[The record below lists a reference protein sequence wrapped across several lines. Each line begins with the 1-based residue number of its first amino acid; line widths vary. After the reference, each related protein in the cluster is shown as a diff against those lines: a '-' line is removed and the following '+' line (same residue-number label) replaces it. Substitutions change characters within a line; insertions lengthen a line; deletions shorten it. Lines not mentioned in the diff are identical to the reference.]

1 MIENSKLWCRG
12 YEGWH
17 LYKDFYGNVESV
29 EAEFSVTCDNFYIG
43 VGLNISFWGNY
54 QLRVTDMF
62 WQANGRYALA
72 LIKREGAV
80 KILDSV
86 FLDEAGVELM
96 KKQWFRLRLEFKNG
110 ELCAYINEKLLLQY
124 DDRNAEQ
131 MFTIGETGVLLQPES
146 GGNEF
151 RNFSV
156 SGTRQG
162 LQTKCQNEIEPTN
175 YQIDFTKCKVGDE
188 PSDWNCVPYAKK
200 WSISE
205 CADKKCLSSDAHES
219 SSITWLH
226 LFENNPTIRLNLT
239 VKKSHQ
245 GRFGVVFRYA
255 PETAYIKVGFD
266 FEKES
271 WFVEDTPALYD
282 CQTNITYSPKQMCD
296 LETDLQLEI
305 CSTDNRIELFVNKHV
320 VISTEVRQVGYGK
333 IGLFSEKTEVGVY
346 DFYTLLP
353 SGDEVLPEV
362 YICTVPGDEWACS
375 MEMEETKGGKIVGVK
390 KTGVYCSDD
399 EGLSFYKAGTEFDGM
414 ETHGYYQ
421 SILELQSG
429 KYLQVLLNKGTEVQ
443 ISADLQNWETIGRV
457 MAIDEQYNENG
468 IFNVLYHVSSL
479 SEISMPNG
487 KQRIFLP
494 IGFQTGELDK
504 PGCLYRKFGHDT
516 LVYYSDDG
524 GVTWQ
529 HSENRIYDL
538 LQFSEEEILPEWC
551 ESKIVGCKD
560 GSIRLYASRTRS
572 RYLCYTESMDYGK
585 TWSRIYEVPEMQCP
599 LASIGVCEDKFEK
612 GTYYMCWVNNA
623 PHCYGGGHPRIR
635 LSLARSR
642 DGKNWSY
649 LCDVER
655 NCMRLSD
662 TPEMLYTPLFQI
674 IDPCIYVN
682 EKYVF
687 ISFGSSVRGAKSRKW
702 ATDQSS
708 HNEQRIKVV
717 RFKKY
722 YLKERPWSGAN
733 INDVFAMEE
742 SKNSLKEVK
751 KL

>member
-1 MIENSKLWCRG
+1 MEKDNLWCRG

-17 LYKDFYGNVESV
+17 LYRDFYGNVESV
-29 EAEFSVTCDNFYIG
+29 EAEFSVVCEKFYIG

-62 WQANGRYALA
+62 WQSNGRYTLA
-72 LIKREGAV
+72 LIKRAGGIE
-80 KILDSV
+80 ILDSV
-86 FLDEAGVELM
+86 FLDEVGVKL
-96 KKQWFRLRLEFKNG
+96 KKNQWFHLKLEFKDSQ
-110 ELCAYINEKLLLQY
+110 LYAYIGGKLLLKY
-124 DDRNAEQ
+124 DVRTSEQ
-131 MFTIGETGVLLQPES
+131 VFTIGESGVLLQPES
-146 GGNEF
+146 GGNEY
-151 RNFSV
+151 RNFAV
-156 SGTRQG
+156 RGIRQKP
-162 LQTKCQNEIEPTN
+162 LAKHENYIEPTN
-175 YQIDFTKCKVGDE
+175 YQIDFSKCDFEEE
-188 PSDWNCVPYAKK
+188 PSDWNCMPYERK
-200 WSISE
+200 WRVFE
-205 CADKKCLSSDAHES
+205 NGDKKCLSSDLQETN
-219 SSITWLH
+219 SITWLH
-226 LFENNPTIRLNLT
+226 LFEKNPTIQLSFE
-239 VKKSHQ
+239 VKNSKK
-245 GRFGVVFRYA
+245 GRFGVIFRYA

-266 FEKES
+266 FDKET

-282 CQTNITYSPKQMCD
+282 CQTNITYSKKHHFVFGHKHQLVVCAKDNKVD
-296 LETDLQLEI
+296 LYVDGVL
-305 CSTDNRIELFVNKHV
+305 V
-320 VISTEVRQVGYGK
+320 VSTEVRQVGYGK
-333 IGLFSEKTEVGVY
+333 IGMFSENTQVEIY
-346 DFYTLLP
+346 DFYTQLP
-353 SGDEVLPEV
+353 AGDRIVPEV
-362 YICTVPGDEWACS
+362 YTCTVPGDEWACS
-375 MEMEETKGGKIVGVK
+375 MEMEETKNGKIVGVK

-399 EGLSFYKAGTEFDGM
+399 EGLSFYKAGAEYDAM
-414 ETHGYYQ
+414 ETKGYYQ
-421 SILELQSG
+421 SILEMKNG

-443 ISADLQNWETIGRV
+443 ISDDLQNWQTIGRV
-457 MAIDEQYNENG
+457 IPIEEQYNEKG
-468 IFNVLYHVSSL
+468 IFHILYHVSSL
-479 SEISMPNG
+479 TEITLPNG

-494 IGFQTGELDK
+494 MGFQTGELDK

-538 LQFSEEEILPEWC
+538 LEFTDEDPLPEWC

-572 RYLCYTESMDYGK
+572 RYLCYTESTDYGK
-585 TWSRIYEVPEMQCP
+585 TWSSICEVPEMQCP
-599 LASIGVCEDKFEK
+599 LASIGVCEDKFER
-612 GTYYMCWVNNA
+612 GTYYMCWVNNS

-635 LSLARSR
+635 LSLARSK

-682 EKYVF
+682 DKYVF

-717 RFKKY
+717 RFKKCH
-722 YLKERPWSGAN
+722 LKERPWSGAN
-733 INDVFAMEE
+733 VNDLWAMEE
-742 SKNSLKEVK
+742 SKNNSKEVK